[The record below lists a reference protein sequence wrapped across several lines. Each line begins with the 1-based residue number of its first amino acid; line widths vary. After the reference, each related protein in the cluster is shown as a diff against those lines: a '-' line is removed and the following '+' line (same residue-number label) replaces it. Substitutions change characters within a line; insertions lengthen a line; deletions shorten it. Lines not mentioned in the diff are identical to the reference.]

1 MLVRKI
7 LTKNPAA
14 GSSGDSASGV
24 FGGGKGDKYVDLST
38 LSYPLVKNVAHVF

>member
-1 MLVRKI
+1 MFIKAKENSKVKDAFEMLVRKI

-24 FGGGKGDKYVDLST
+24 FGGGKGDK
-38 LSYPLVKNVAHVF
+38 